1 MATVTKKQ
9 LTDRIADATGKKQ
22 VVVKEV
28 VQQFLDAVV
37 DELAKGNRL
46 EFRSFGVFEV
56 RKRPPH
62 MAQNPRT
69 LERVEVPARRVVKF
83 KAGRLM
89 SERVQ
94 KALGKPSAVV
104 GGQAAKAAASDPP
117 APVR

>member
-9 LTDRIADATGKKQ
+9 LTDRIADATGNKQ
-22 VVVKEV
+22 VVVKAV
-28 VQQFLDAVV
+28 VQRFLDAVI

-46 EFRSFGVFEV
+46 EFRGFGIFEA
-56 RKRPPH
+56 RNRPQH

-69 LERVEVPARRVVKF
+69 LERVAVPPKRVVKF
-83 KAGRLM
+83 KAGGLM

-94 KALGKPSAVV
+94 KTLGDPSAVV

-117 APVR
+117 GPVR